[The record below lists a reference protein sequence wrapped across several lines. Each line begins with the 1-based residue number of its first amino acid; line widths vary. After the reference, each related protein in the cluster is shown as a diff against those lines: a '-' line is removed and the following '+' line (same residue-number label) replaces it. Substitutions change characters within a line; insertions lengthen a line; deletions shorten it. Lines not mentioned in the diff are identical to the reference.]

1 MISGRYAGASSAKL
15 FTREELKTRKP
26 FGSRHRGSSR
36 SPVRMVV
43 LTALLALGIATV
55 TSLVS
60 SFVVP
65 GTANKG
71 PTPAKA
77 AGGGSA
83 HGLGAVPTGQFASV
97 WLGAHPDPGL
107 DIHGQADILV
117 DLGSRQIL
125 WQRQPRMPR
134 APASLAKLVTAMV
147 AADLAPLDRK
157 VKVTAQSDM
166 DAAKRVEPA
175 STVMGLSAGEE
186 LTVRE
191 LMYGMFMRSG
201 NDAAE
206 ALAVGIVSRDRF
218 IHLMNQKASDLHM
231 KDSHFT
237 TPVGLDDPAMKSTP
251 YDLALAAAAIAT
263 HYPDLLA
270 ISGTPS
276 ITIPRT
282 TMHKDFAMVNFNRMV
297 IPGNQYTYQGA
308 EGMKTAFTDGAGPC
322 MVAIATRAR
331 RQLVAVIMHSD
342 NFFADATKL
351 FDYGFSQPAARAA

>member
-1 MISGRYAGASSAKL
+1 
-15 FTREELKTRKP
+15 
-26 FGSRHRGSSR
+26 
-36 SPVRMVV
+36 MVV
-43 LTALLALGIATV
+43 LTALLALGVATV

-60 SFVVP
+60 SFVIP
-65 GTANKG
+65 GTANQG
-71 PTPAKA
+71 PKPAKA
-77 AGGGSA
+77 AGGGPA
-83 HGLGAVPTGQFASV
+83 RGLGAVPAGQFATV

-125 WQRQPRMPR
+125 WQRQPRTPR

-191 LMYGMFMRSG
+191 LMYGMFLRSG

-206 ALAVGIVSRDRF
+206 ALAAGIVSRDRF

-231 KDSHFT
+231 KDSRFT
-237 TPVGLDDPAMKSTP
+237 TPVGLDDPAMRSTP

-282 TMHKDFAMVNFNRMV
+282 PTHKDFAMVNFNRMV

-308 EGMKTAFTDGAGPC
+308 QGIKTAFTDGAGPC

-351 FDYGFSQPAARAA
+351 FDYGFSQPATRAA